1 MTKVN
6 KLKMI
11 RKTTLIAM
19 AVAAVFATMPTQAQ
33 NSVNPNMAF
42 SWDGNEVLVNTTIEG
57 ADNQTIK
64 MNQDGSVTIAI
75 DGVSVKKNGSSR
87 KSVERGLDF

>member
-19 AVAAVFATMPTQAQ
+19 AVAAVFATMPTQAS
-33 NSVNPNMAF
+33 NSVSPNMAF
-42 SWDGNEVLVNTTIEG
+42 SWDGNTVLVNTTIEG

-64 MNQDGSVTIAI
+64 MNQDDSVTIAI
-75 DGVSVKKNGSSR
+75 DGVSVKKN
-87 KSVERGLDF
+87 